1 MEARVCRIRRSG
13 MDMHGV
19 EMRSGW
25 LKLEFPCASR
35 EIAVQITDLMN
46 RRDQTGADQPQFAPA
61 IPVPFMIEP
70 LADSATRPPVQG
82 TDARSAGT
90 TGSHAAGAVPA

>member
-35 EIAVQITDLMN
+35 EIAVQITDLMTDETKPG
-46 RRDQTGADQPQFAPA
+46 R
-61 IPVPFMIEP
+61 IS
-70 LADSATRPPVQG
+70 LSLRP
-82 TDARSAGT
+82 RSP
-90 TGSHAAGAVPA
+90 SRS